1 MEDVEG
7 RAVAGTRLGG
17 VHVVEPPEDVAD
29 RPRRGRR
36 RERVLII
43 VQNLPVPLDRRVW
56 MECQALVAAGYGVSV
71 ICPKGPG
78 DPSYQELDGV
88 RIRKYRPA
96 PATSGLLSYV
106 FEFLYCW
113 LRTFWLALRTF
124 VRDGFGAI
132 QACNPPDTYFA
143 LAAPFMLL
151 GVRFVYD
158 QHDLCPEVY
167 ESRFGEDGGGVLLRG
182 LRLLER
188 ATYGLADHVVSTND
202 TYRAIALERGGRRPD
217 DVTVVR
223 SGPDSRRMRPG
234 PARPE
239 LRRGRRH
246 LAVYLGIMGPQDGV
260 DLLLRAIA
268 VYVHER
274 GRHDTHFALLGFGDC
289 LEDLKRLAGELDLDD
304 YVEFTGVAD
313 PTMIAD
319 YLSTADVGLGPD
331 PKSPLNDVSTMN
343 KTLEYMA
350 YALPVVTFDLRETRV
365 SAGDAAV
372 FVESPDVAAF
382 AAAVSDLL
390 DDPARRERLGRSGR
404 ARIEDALAWEHQAAA
419 YVGVYDRLLA
429 PSQRPP
435 RRLAAA
441 ATGLFPRHVPAAVT
455 ARGALLALVAV
466 VVGAVASLLRQPG
479 VPAVDTLWG
488 EDGTIFLQQALS
500 TSPWEALQTVYAGYL
515 HVLPRLVTEAVT
527 ALPVAVA
534 APALAVSAA
543 TLTAGTALLVY
554 RASAAHLP
562 WRPARAAVAAAV
574 VLLPV
579 AQAEVFNAVANLHW
593 PLIFVAF
600 WMLLWPTR
608 QRWEVALAAL
618 VVVLTV
624 LSDPL
629 VLLLTPLAVARYAS
643 GRGWRVRLVPVLFAV
658 AAVLQTVALVTNPT
672 PREFPLELNLVKVA
686 AWYVWHV
693 VAKAAFGSWLPEQ
706 VPLPVGVL
714 LTLVALALTAG
725 VVAVGVRTRRRRSTA
740 LVSTAVIASA
750 VLYAAPVVLSG
761 FATPRYSVAP
771 VLLLYTAAAAVLI
784 SALPPAAA
792 GRRRVPVLWV
802 AVAVV
807 LAVGWTT
814 GFRVDNLRADGP
826 RWSTA
831 LDSAAQECSAEQ
843 PADVVV
849 PISPQGWDV
858 TLDCEVVLGAGA
870 RP

>member
-1 MEDVEG
+1 MEKVHE
-7 RAVAGTRLGG
+7 RLPQAVPLDTRSAS
-17 VHVVEPPEDVAD
+17 PEAR
-29 RPRRGRR
+29 RPRR

-96 PATSGLLSYV
+96 PPANGPLGYA

-167 ESRFGEDGGGVLLRG
+167 ESRFGEGGGVLLAG

-202 TYRAIALERGGRRPD
+202 TYKAIALERGGRTPD

-223 SGPDSRRMRPG
+223 SGPDARRMRPG

-268 VYVHER
+268 VFVHER

-289 LEDLKRLAGELDLDD
+289 LEDLKRLASELDLDD
-304 YVEFTGVAD
+304 YVEFTGPAD
-313 PTMIAD
+313 PAMIAD

-350 YALPVVTFDLRETRV
+350 YALPVVSFDLRETRV

-372 FVESPDVAAF
+372 FVESPDVRAF

-390 DDPARRERLGRSGR
+390 DDPERRERLGRRGR
-404 ARIEDALAWEHQAAA
+404 ARIEEALAWQHQSAA
-419 YVGVYDRLLA
+419 YVGVYERLLA
-429 PSQRPP
+429 PSQRPL
-435 RRLAAA
+435 RRLLAAA
-441 ATGLFPRHVPAAVT
+441 RGLFVRHRPAPVT
-455 ARGALLALVAV
+455 ARGALLAVLAVAA
-466 VVGAVASLLRQPG
+466 GAVASLLRQPG

-500 TSPWEALQTVYAGYL
+500 TSPWTALQTVYAGYL
-515 HVLPRLVTEAVT
+515 HVLPRLLTEAV
-527 ALPVAVA
+527 AVLPLAAA
-534 APALAVSAA
+534 APALAAGAA
-543 TLTAGTALLVY
+543 TLTAGTAVLVE

-562 WRPARAAVAAAV
+562 WRPARVVLAAAV

-600 WMLLWPTR
+600 WMLLWPTER
-608 QRWEVALAAL
+608 RWEVAVAAAVIALA
-618 VVVLTV
+618 V

-629 VLLLTPLAVARYAS
+629 VLLLAPLAVARFAS
-643 GRGWRVRLVPVLFAV
+643 GRGWRVRLVPVVFAV
-658 AAVLQTVALVTNPT
+658 GAVLQTVALVTNPT
-672 PREFPLELNLVKVA
+672 PREFPLELDLVKVA

-693 VAKAAFGSWLPEQ
+693 VTKAAFGSWLPEA
-706 VPLPVGVL
+706 VPLPVAVL
-714 LTLVALALTAG
+714 LTLIALALAAG
-725 VVAVGVRTRRRRSTA
+725 VAVVAVRTRRRRPTA
-740 LVSTAVIASA
+740 LVSTAVIASV

-761 FATPRYSVAP
+761 YATPRYSVAP
-771 VLLLYTAAAAVLI
+771 VLLLYTAAAAVFI
-784 SALPPAAA
+784 SAAPA
-792 GRRRVPVLWV
+792 P
-802 AVAVV
+802 
-807 LAVGWTT
+807 
-814 GFRVDNLRADGP
+814 
-826 RWSTA
+826 
-831 LDSAAQECSAEQ
+831 
-843 PADVVV
+843 
-849 PISPQGWDV
+849 
-858 TLDCEVVLGAGA
+858 
-870 RP
+870 